1 MMDSFDQII
10 NERVAGIIEAMSQR
24 VAPED
29 VARIQAAFQFARKAH
44 EGQTRKS
51 GEPYIIHPVAVARIV
66 AEELQLG
73 PNTVIAAFLH
83 DVVEDT
89 PVTLDEIREQFGD
102 EVAFLVGV
110 VTKKKKTNYET
121 SKQVDN
127 YKQML
132 DSVHYDIRAILLK
145 LADRIHNMR
154 TLESMRPDEQMK
166 IAGETD

>member
-89 PVTLDEIREQFGD
+89 PVTLD
-102 EVAFLVGV
+102 
-110 VTKKKKTNYET
+110 
-121 SKQVDN
+121 
-127 YKQML
+127 
-132 DSVHYDIRAILLK
+132 
-145 LADRIHNMR
+145 
-154 TLESMRPDEQMK
+154 
-166 IAGETD
+166 